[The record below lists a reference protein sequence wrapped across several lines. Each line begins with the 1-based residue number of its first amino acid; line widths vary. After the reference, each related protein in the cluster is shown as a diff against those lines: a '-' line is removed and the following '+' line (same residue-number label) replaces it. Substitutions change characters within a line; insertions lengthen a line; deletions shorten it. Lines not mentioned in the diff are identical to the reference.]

1 MTAHGV
7 GEKVGHKMDN
17 RAIGYFDSG
26 VGGLTVVKQA
36 LHQLPNEQI
45 KYVGDTA
52 RMPYGP
58 RTSEELKQFA
68 MESADFLVGEDIKLL
83 VIACNTATAQALPML
98 QEKLDIPVVGVIH
111 PGIQA
116 ALEATADNKIGVIAT
131 EGTVNSNTYYNGL
144 LAIQPHVTVAQ
155 LATPELVQ
163 IAEHKDLNA
172 VETHNQIK
180 EVVAPLVNSGIDT
193 LVMGCTH
200 FPLMADS
207 LQRIFGDDVTLVD
220 AGAEA
225 VNTVEKIL
233 DAKSARHEIIP
244 MVDHTEDEYF
254 TTGDVTSFA
263 EMGTKWLGLP
273 INVSQLMINADG
285 LEKVNIHE

>member
-1 MTAHGV
+1 
-7 GEKVGHKMDN
+7 MDN

-58 RTSEELKQFA
+58 RTPEELKQFA
-68 MESADFLVGEDIKLL
+68 LESANFLVNEDIKLL
-83 VIACNTATAQALPML
+83 VVACNTATAEALPTL

-116 ALEATADNKIGVIAT
+116 ALEATDNNHVGVIAT
-131 EGTVNSNTYYNGL
+131 QGTVKSNAYYNGL
-144 LAIQPHVTVAQ
+144 LAMQPHAKVTQ

-163 IAEHKDLNA
+163 IAEHNDLTLP
-172 VETHNQIK
+172 ETQTTIQS
-180 EVVAPLVNSGIDT
+180 VVTPLVESGIDT
-193 LVMGCTH
+193 LIMGCTH

-207 LQRIFGDDVTLVD
+207 LAEIFGAEVTLVD

-225 VNTVEKIL
+225 INIVEKIL
-233 DAKSARHEIIP
+233 DEQHARHEIVP
-244 MVDHTEDEYF
+244 MVNHQDDAYF
-254 TTGDVTSFA
+254 TTGDVTAF
-263 EMGTKWLGLP
+263 ETIGTKWLGLP
-273 INVSQLMINADG
+273 INVAQLSIQPTG
-285 LEKVNIHE
+285 LKKVD

>member
-1 MTAHGV
+1 
-7 GEKVGHKMDN
+7 MDN

-45 KYVGDTA
+45 KYIGDTA

-58 RTSEELKQFA
+58 RTPEELKQFS
-68 MESADFLVGEDIKLL
+68 MESANFLVGQDIKLL
-83 VIACNTATAQALPML
+83 VVACNTATAEALPTL

-116 ALEATADNKIGVIAT
+116 ALEETTNNHIGLIAT
-131 EGTVNSNTYYNGL
+131 QGTVKSNAYYNGL
-144 LAIQPHVTVAQ
+144 LAIQPHAKVTQ

-163 IAEHKDLNA
+163 IAEHCDMSLP
-172 VETHNQIK
+172 ETHEAIENA
-180 EVVAPLVNSGIDT
+180 VAPLINSGIDT
-193 LVMGCTH
+193 LIMGCTH

-225 VNTVEKIL
+225 INIVEKIL
-233 DAKSARHEIIP
+233 DEQHARHEIVP
-244 MVDHTEDEYF
+244 MVNHQDDSYF
-254 TTGDVTSFA
+254 TTGDVTAF
-263 EMGTKWLGLP
+263 EEIGTKWLGLP
-273 INVSQLMINADG
+273 INVAQLTINANG
-285 LEKVNIHE
+285 LEKVD